1 MKRVL
6 CVFAAALALG
16 AAVPVASADGPS
28 RFENPFPPEGLTTIA
43 CGFPVLIEAV
53 RDNGFVLDFG
63 DHAILNGTLVLR
75 LMNVTTLQAIE
86 VNATGPVMPSL
97 TEDGLGFI
105 TRHEGHTLFIIGP
118 VLAARLGIPRGLY
131 LSSGLVIV
139 GGTFEIGI
147 TSLNQVGGTW
157 TNLCPLL
164 A

>member
-1 MKRVL
+1 
-6 CVFAAALALG
+6 
-16 AAVPVASADGPS
+16 
-28 RFENPFPPEGLTTIA
+28 
-43 CGFPVLIEAV
+43 
-53 RDNGFVLDFG
+53 
-63 DHAILNGTLVLR
+63 
-75 LMNVTTLQAIE
+75 
-86 VNATGPVMPSL
+86 
-97 TEDGLGFI
+97 LGFI

-118 VLAARLGIPRGLY
+118 VLATRLGIPRGLY